1 MPVLHGTYR
10 SRATR
15 NVWLAEEAG
24 IALEL
29 RPVWQAY
36 RLDDP
41 EAEGAPVNT
50 RSPEFLRLSPMGAVP
65 VLEDETEHGAL
76 VLAES
81 LAINLYL
88 ARRYGGDL
96 GPRDEV
102 ENAQMTQWALF
113 GAASLEEPAL
123 AIMNVHSYG
132 RAGTDEGRE
141 EVARNAERLQRPLKA
156 LDAHLGT
163 RQWMVGSRFTVADIN
178 MAEILRY
185 AQSEPGLLAV
195 HPAVDGWLR
204 MCQGR
209 PAFQRMWALREA
221 EPYRP

>member
-1 MPVLHGTYR
+1 MPVLFGTYR
-10 SRATR
+10 SRASR
-15 NVWLAEEAG
+15 NLWLAEEAG

-41 EAEGAPVNT
+41 AAPGAPMNT
-50 RSPEFLRLSPMGAVP
+50 ESPEFRAIWPMGGIP
-65 VLEDETEHGAL
+65 VLEDGDL
-76 VLAES
+76 VLGES

-96 GPRDEV
+96 GPRDEE
-102 ENAQMTQWALF
+102 ENARMVQWALF
-113 GAASLEEPAL
+113 GATALEASAL
-123 AIMNVHSYG
+123 AIQNIHGDG
-132 RAGTDEGRE
+132 RAGTEAGR
-141 EVARNAERLQRPLKA
+141 AEIAALGEKLQRPLRA
-156 LDAHLGT
+156 LEAHLGT

-185 AQSEPGLLAV
+185 AKAEPSLLPV
-195 HPAVDGWLR
+195 FPAVDGWLR

-209 PAFQRMWALREA
+209 PAFQAMWARREQ
-221 EPYRP
+221 EPVRP

>member
-1 MPVLHGTYR
+1 MPVLYGAYR

-15 NVWLAEEAG
+15 NLWLAEEAG

-41 EAEGAPVNT
+41 AAPGAPMNT
-50 RSPEFLRLSPMGAVP
+50 QSPEFQAIWPMGGIP
-65 VLEDETEHGAL
+65 VLEDGDL
-76 VLAES
+76 VLGES

-88 ARRYGGDL
+88 ARRYGGEL
-96 GPRDEV
+96 GPQDED
-102 ENAQMTQWALF
+102 ENARMMQWALF
-113 GAASLEEPAL
+113 GATALEGPAL
-123 AIMNVHSYG
+123 AIQNVHGDRRSETE
-132 RAGTDEGRE
+132 AGQAEIAGH
-141 EVARNAERLQRPLKA
+141 AERLRRPLKA
-156 LDAHLGT
+156 LEAHLGT

-185 AQSEPGLLAV
+185 AQAEPSLLPLF
-195 HPAVDGWLR
+195 PAVDGWLR

-209 PAFQRMWALREA
+209 PAFKAMWERREA
-221 EPYRP
+221 EPVRP